1 MSRWHNFD
9 HPDLPELAF
18 RPRGWKGS
26 MTCEGGKGGS
36 SAPAP
41 DPNIGLAQQEM
52 ANLAKQQWQ
61 MFTTDIYPEMLKQS
75 RSQETRAEDQ
85 WAIAKDTQKFQLE
98 QAKKAYERYEGGAIP
113 AMEKLKADADQYNE
127 AAYQEKLAQQ
137 AAADISTQFENQRQ
151 QTAMRQRAYGI
162 DPTSGVAQGN
172 VQSMGVQQALAGAAA
187 ANQVRTAAHELGL
200 QKQAN
205 VYNMYAGLPAQ
216 GNANT
221 QIGLGAGNQGFS
233 INQSAL
239 GNFATTAG
247 TLNSSTGT
255 GMSGWGSIG
264 QLGVGKYNAD
274 VSAYNADQ
282 QRQGMFAQGL
292 GSALG
297 SAAAIYKLS

>member
-61 MFTTDIYPEMLKQS
+61 MFTTDIYPEILKQS